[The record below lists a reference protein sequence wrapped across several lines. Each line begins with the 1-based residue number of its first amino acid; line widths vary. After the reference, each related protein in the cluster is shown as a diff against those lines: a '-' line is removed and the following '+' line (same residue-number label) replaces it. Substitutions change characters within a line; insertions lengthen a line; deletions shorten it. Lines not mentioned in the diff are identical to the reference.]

1 VSGEEEE
8 SVTKVKQKTAVVTG
22 GSGHLGGNLVRTLLD
37 RGYRVRAVVHRDR
50 RALEGL
56 DVEHVTG
63 DVRDRDVMCQA
74 LDGADVVFH
83 LAGIVSLF
91 SQDARLFE
99 TNVLGTRSVVDA
111 AIECKVPRFVH
122 YSSVHALADRGG
134 VVDEDAPLALDDPKM
149 SYDRAKALSEQEVL
163 KGVERGLDAVMV
175 NPTAVLGPH
184 DYKMSQLGLVLVAMC
199 KGWMPALIE
208 GGFNWVDARD
218 VADGAIRAAQTGRT
232 GEHYLLAGQWA
243 SVRDLAALVSKQCG
257 KKVPRFDAPNWL
269 VWGFSIPAEYGAK
282 WTGTRPLVTRYMLT
296 TLKGHRYVSHQKAAQ
311 ELGYA
316 PRSLED
322 TVRDTLDWYRK
333 AEKI

>member
-1 VSGEEEE
+1 
-8 SVTKVKQKTAVVTG
+8 VTKVKQKTAVVTG
-22 GSGHLGGNLVRTLLD
+22 ASGHLGANLVRTLLD

-56 DVEHVTG
+56 DVDQVSG
-63 DVRDRDVMCQA
+63 DVRDRDVMSQA
-74 LDGADVVFH
+74 FDGADVVFH

-91 SQDARLFE
+91 SQDARLLE
-99 TNVLGTRSVVDA
+99 TNVQGTRNVVEA

-122 YSSVHALADRGG
+122 YSSIHALADRGG

-149 SYDRAKALSEQEVL
+149 SYDRAKALSEQEIL

-199 KGWMPALIE
+199 KGWMPALID

-218 VADGAIRAAQTGRT
+218 VADGAIRAAGSGRA
-232 GEHYLLAGQWA
+232 GQRYLLGGQWA
-243 SVRDLAALVSKQCG
+243 SVRDLAALVSKHCG

-269 VWGFSIPAEYGAK
+269 VWGFSVPAEYVAK
-282 WTGTRPLVTRYMLT
+282 WTGTRPLVTRYMLR
-296 TLKGHRYVSHQKAAQ
+296 TLKGHRHISHQKAAQ
-311 ELGYA
+311 NFGYK
-316 PRSLED
+316 PRALEN
-322 TVRDTLDWYRK
+322 TVRDTIDWYRI
-333 AEKI
+333 AGKI